1 MATIASESDTDS
13 GIAEQF
19 AEAVRI
25 VASLSSATDTYPTAT
40 EPYPTASS
48 GTENAAKET
57 EDAVEKSSE
66 IVRLVKT
73 ALVEANGRAGAS
85 QVHLTKC
92 VCQLVLESQL
102 PHKIV
107 NLL

>member
-48 GTENAAKET
+48 GAGNADVKET
-57 EDAVEKSSE
+57 EDAAKTSSE
-66 IVRLVKT
+66 IMRLVKA
-73 ALVEANGRAGAS
+73 ALVETNGRAGSS
-85 QVHLTKC
+85 QVC
-92 VCQLVLESQL
+92 VE
-102 PHKIV
+102 
-107 NLL
+107 LLILLLFITFKPRVE